1 MLQGTGERGILALVA
16 VLMTEVGDDIVVEV
30 VAWRWSMLS
39 WLDFWNVIELFMVVL
54 SMGVALGCMC
64 ATKMKRTRVIPVVPE
79 KPATVPLRPA
89 TVPLRCE
96 FCTDSVNP
104 KIFPYKHCSFCGASP
119 SYHHG
124 RCCPLKREVSK
135 RTMGAQSQCT
145 YKRKVQKPHF
155 HVLPEE
161 GSGVFADSFY
171 DYINESF

>member
-1 MLQGTGERGILALVA
+1 MALVA

-79 KPATVPLRPA
+79 KPATVPLR
-89 TVPLRCE
+89 CE

-104 KIFPYKHCSFCGASP
+104 KIFPYKLCSFCGASP

-124 RCCPLKREVSK
+124 RCCPLKWENWEVSK
-135 RTMGAQSQCT
+135 RTVGTQSQCT
-145 YKRKVQKPHF
+145 YKRPGKVQKPHF

-161 GSGVFADSFY
+161 GSGACVDSFY
-171 DYINESF
+171 DDINKSF